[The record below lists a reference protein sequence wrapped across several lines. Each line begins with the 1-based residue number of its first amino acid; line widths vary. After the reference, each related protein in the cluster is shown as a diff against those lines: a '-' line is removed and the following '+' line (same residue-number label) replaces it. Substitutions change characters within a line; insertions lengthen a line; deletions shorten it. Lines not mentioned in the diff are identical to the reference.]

1 MEDKIYK
8 LSETL
13 ISNLEYTARISKI
26 SAIRYFNEHKDI
38 NITFHEFVIIDALYN
53 SPNIHQRDLA
63 KKLYIGTANLSRDLE
78 KLEKRGLI
86 QRNTNLKDKRMVK
99 TLTLTEIGEKMYLN
113 LNGTVYQHVKE
124 IESVLT
130 KAEYNSFLNLL
141 SKIKNRLTEDCSR
154 VFE

>member
-1 MEDKIYK
+1 MEDKVYK

-13 ISNLEYTARISKI
+13 ISNLESTARISKI
-26 SAIRYFNEHKDI
+26 SAIRYFNEHKDM

-53 SPNIHQRDLA
+53 FPNIHQRDLA

-99 TLTLTEIGEKMYLN
+99 TLTLTDIGNKMYLDI
-113 LNGTVYQHVKE
+113 NGTVYQHVKD

-130 KAEYNSFLNLL
+130 NEEYNSFLNLL
-141 SKIKNRLTEDCSR
+141 SKIKNKLTEDGVM

>member
-1 MEDKIYK
+1 
-8 LSETL
+8 
-13 ISNLEYTARISKI
+13 
-26 SAIRYFNEHKDI
+26 
-38 NITFHEFVIIDALYN
+38 
-53 SPNIHQRDLA
+53 
-63 KKLYIGTANLSRDLE
+63 
-78 KLEKRGLI
+78 
-86 QRNTNLKDKRMVK
+86 MVK
-99 TLTLTEIGEKMYLN
+99 TLTLTEVGEKMYLN